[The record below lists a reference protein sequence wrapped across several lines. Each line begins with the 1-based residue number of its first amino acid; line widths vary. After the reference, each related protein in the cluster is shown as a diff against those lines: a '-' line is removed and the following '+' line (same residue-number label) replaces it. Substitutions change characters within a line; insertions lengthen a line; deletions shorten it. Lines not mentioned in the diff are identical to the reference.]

1 MEFRRVLF
9 RSGPD
14 LHISDRTRTALD
26 RVRAAGIHVVPVTA
40 RQPVGLR
47 LIAEECG
54 FVEWALCGNGAL
66 GLHLG
71 TGERLFERSI
81 TVEAQQA
88 LVAALEVAVPGVLHA
103 SVREEG
109 EVFVAQEGYAEI
121 VDSEDTNRDHA
132 SKGEQWRAGVGH
144 ERRWQPTGCQ

>member
-109 EVFVAQEGYAEI
+109 EEIGRAHVSTPVTNAQL
-121 VDSEDTNRDHA
+121 VCR
-132 SKGEQWRAGVGH
+132 
-144 ERRWQPTGCQ
+144 